1 MKTVLLIDDEPELL
15 GILEYYFKNLNFVVI
30 AIPDIISV
38 EAIVKINPD
47 IIVLDYH
54 VEHKS
59 GGDLCQELKATYETQ
74 NIPILIIS
82 ADEQLPHLATE
93 SCADGYLGKPFDIS
107 ALNQAVKK
115 ISMFAA

>member
-15 GILEYYFKNLNFVVI
+15 DVLEYYFKNLNFVVI
-30 AIPDIISV
+30 AVPDVISV
-38 EAIVKINPD
+38 EGIVKINPD

-59 GGDLCQELKATYETQ
+59 GGELCQELKASQETQ
-74 NIPILIIS
+74 NIPVLMIS
-82 ADEQLPHLATE
+82 ADEQLSQLAAA
-93 SCADGYLGKPFDIS
+93 SCADGYLEKPFDIS
-107 ALNQAVKK
+107 ALNEAVKK